1 MGIFSRLVGVY
12 MEISDDFI
20 VLVQGVMGAFTESIL
35 TCCDTCNNV
44 GNAHHGKLYIHS
56 GRLLALVCWY
66 VFSISQLNELHD
78 IMSRQQKNHDVV
90 LGAEFSDRDHRKG

>member
-1 MGIFSRLVGVY
+1 MHI
-12 MEISDDFI
+12 MENF
-20 VLVQGVMGAFTESIL
+20 
-35 TCCDTCNNV
+35 N
-44 GNAHHGKLYIHS
+44 IHS

-90 LGAEFSDRDHRKG
+90 LGAEFSDRDHRKGWIEKAEIYIKHTYNSQLKFGYM